1 MQALVRMADDAGYQ
15 FDLLR
20 AVIEANEQQ
29 FARIVSSRTTCRRQS
44 RRRKNLIAWPDLQ
57 STYR

>member
-29 FARIVSSRTTCRRQS
+29 FARIVSKVERLVGDKVAAQ
-44 RRRKNLIAWPDLQ
+44 NLIAWPDLQ